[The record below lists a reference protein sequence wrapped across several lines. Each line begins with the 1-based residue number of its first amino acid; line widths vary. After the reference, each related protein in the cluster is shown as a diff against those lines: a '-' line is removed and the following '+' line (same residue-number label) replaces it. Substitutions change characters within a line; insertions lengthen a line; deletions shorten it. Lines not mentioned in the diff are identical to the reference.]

1 MQQYT
6 TLIFIA
12 LLALVFYFLILRP
25 QRKRQQAV
33 QQTLSAL
40 SPGDRVMLA
49 SGLFGTVVSVGTKQV
64 VLEVSPG
71 AEVTVLK
78 QAVSRIVTEADEDSV
93 DEQEG
98 FDQQESFDEH
108 DALDAHSE
116 SNVSDTPIA
125 ENAAPEKPLQAE
137 RPVEEPTSATAPE
150 SDVEPKSSST
160 RDSKPSTAE

>member
-1 MQQYT
+1 STSQSDAGAMQQYT

-40 SPGDRVMLA
+40 SPGAPVMLG
-49 SGLFGTVVSVGTKQV
+49 SGLFATVVSVGTKQV

-71 AEVTVLK
+71 ARVPVLK

-98 FDQQESFDEH
+98 FDQHRRFDKLE
-108 DALDAHSE
+108 
-116 SNVSDTPIA
+116 
-125 ENAAPEKPLQAE
+125 
-137 RPVEEPTSATAPE
+137 
-150 SDVEPKSSST
+150 
-160 RDSKPSTAE
+160 